1 VIPFHDVAKPPGEQ
15 DRTLD
20 SPTVIGPARVMP
32 NPRQTATPSV
42 LQQIGGPGAPR
53 DHRLDLEEMVV
64 GRSVQVHISIDS
76 GLISRRHIALKRSGP
91 EYVCEDLNSSNGM
104 FLNGVKVHSAVLRDG
119 DTLQIGDV
127 VFVFREGR

>member
-1 VIPFHDVAKPPGEQ
+1 
-15 DRTLD
+15 
-20 SPTVIGPARVMP
+20 
-32 NPRQTATPSV
+32 
-42 LQQIGGPGAPR
+42 
-53 DHRLDLEEMVV
+53 MVV

-76 GLISRRHIALKRSGP
+76 GLISRRHIVLKRAGP
-91 EYVCEDLNSSNGM
+91 EYSCEDLNSSNGM